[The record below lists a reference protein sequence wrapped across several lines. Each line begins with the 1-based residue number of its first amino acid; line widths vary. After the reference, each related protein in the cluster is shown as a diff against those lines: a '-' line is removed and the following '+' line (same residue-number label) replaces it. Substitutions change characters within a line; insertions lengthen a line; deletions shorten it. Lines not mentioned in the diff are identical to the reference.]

1 MDQTNKNQGDDNVSL
16 VPYETGPGSM
26 AWRASEPDAPG
37 LFALISDEHGMAIPV
52 APETDD
58 MTIAIFDEDVE
69 ETLGSIII
77 DGRAGLNR
85 WYMQQ
90 VGYEPDKEPGGPVP
104 ILSLIED
111 VAGHLLLRF
120 FEQAQKRRLHN

>member
-1 MDQTNKNQGDDNVSL
+1 MDKTTPHRADDACSL

-37 LFALISDEHGMAIPV
+37 LFALISDEYGVAIPV

-85 WYMQQ
+85 WYMLH
-90 VGYEPDKEPGGPVP
+90 VGHIPDNEPGGPLP
-104 ILSLIED
+104 ILKLIDD
-111 VAGHLLLRF
+111 VAAHLLLRY
-120 FEQAQKRRLHN
+120 FERRPK